1 MRFRDLKTLIV
12 LPEKLIAAR
21 GLMPPSQAA
30 REIGISPQ
38 HLQRIECGAQR
49 CPAHIL
55 LRMVI
60 LYKITDPLS
69 LAGEQK
75 ILAAA

>member
-1 MRFRDLKTLIV
+1 MKVRDLKTLFV

-21 GLMPPSQAA
+21 GLTPPSQAA
-30 REIGISPQ
+30 RELGISPQ
-38 HLQRIECGAQR
+38 HLQRIESGAQR

-55 LRMVI
+55 LRMVV
-60 LYKITDPLS
+60 LYKINDPLS

-75 ILAAA
+75 ILASA

>member
-1 MRFRDLKTLIV
+1 MKIRDLKTLFV

-30 REIGISPQ
+30 RELGISPQ

-60 LYKITDPLS
+60 LYKVSDPLE
-69 LAGEQK
+69 LTGEQK
-75 ILAAA
+75 YLAVA